1 MNSNLIVIWSFQQQS
16 TYLKI
21 VIQSFLKPF
30 YKSSLIL
37 IGIFVSLIGA
47 GFAAFIQQG
56 NLRDEMIGNMFESLE
71 GYNQDDMVR
80 KFWDKVQVIHQCCGV
95 TDYKEY
101 K

>member
-1 MNSNLIVIWSFQQQS
+1 
-16 TYLKI
+16 
-21 VIQSFLKPF
+21 
-30 YKSSLIL
+30 
-37 IGIFVSLIGA
+37 
-47 GFAAFIQQG
+47 
-56 NLRDEMIGNMFESLE
+56 MIGNMFESLE